1 MLSDPDFIATARG
14 MRNGEDW
21 EGDGGLWLLPYE
33 VVGGMTASL
42 HAWPTL

>member
-14 MRNGEDW
+14 MGNEDDL
-21 EGDGGLWLLPYE
+21 EGDRGLWLLPYE
-33 VVGGMTASL
+33 AVGGMTASL